1 VKRIAVA
8 LAVALGTLAASVPVA
23 AAAPRG
29 EPVEVQLLAL
39 NDFHGNLEPP
49 AGPVAGVDAGGV
61 EYLATHVD
69 RLRATNRN
77 TLVASA
83 GDLIGASPIL
93 SALFHDEPTVEA
105 MNRLGLDLNAVGN
118 HEFDDGQGE
127 LRRMQSGGCH
137 PEDGCQ
143 DGTPFVGADFRFLAA
158 NVKRRSGRTLFPPYA
173 IRSFEGERIAFV
185 GMTLEATPSIVSP
198 SGVIGLSF
206 EDEAETVNALIPR
219 LRARGAETV
228 IVLLHEGGFTSGGAN
243 ECPGLSGPIVDIV
256 ERTSDEVDLF
266 VTGHTHRAYNCV
278 VDGRPVTSA
287 GSFGRLLTDIDL
299 TIDRVSGE
307 PTRIRAANL
316 VVTRD
321 VPEHAAQTALLARYR
336 TLAAPIGD
344 RVVGRASAPVTRDAT
359 PAGES
364 ALGDLVADAQLSAT
378 APAGLGG
385 ARIAFMNPGGI
396 RADLAEG
403 EITYAEAFA
412 VQPFGNNLVTLTLTG
427 AEVDRLLELQWDGQ
441 ASPRILQVS
450 RGFSYG
456 WDPSRPVGERVDP
469 ATITLDG
476 APLDPATRYRVTVNS
491 FLADGGD
498 GFGVLPQGT
507 DRLGGVTDLDAF
519 EAYLRAGPV
528 APPARDRIRVA

>member
-1 VKRIAVA
+1 VRKRFAAA
-8 LAVALGTLAASVPVA
+8 LALAALVGGAPA
-23 AAAPRG
+23 AGAQTPEEA
-29 EPVEVQLLAL
+29 VEVQLLAL

-49 AGPVAGVDAGGV
+49 SGGETGGV

-69 RLRATNRN
+69 RLRGQNPN
-77 TLVASA
+77 TLVVSA
-83 GDLIGASPIL
+83 GDLIGASPLL

-118 HEFDDGQGE
+118 HELDDGQAE
-127 LRRMQSGGCH
+127 LRRMRWGGCH
-137 PEDGCQ
+137 PADGCQ
-143 DGTPFVGADFRFLAA
+143 DGTPFLGADFGFLAA
-158 NVKRRSGRTLFPPYA
+158 NVERASGRTLFPPYA

-185 GMTLEATPSIVSP
+185 GMTLEATPSLVSP
-198 SGVIGLSF
+198 SGVAGLVF
-206 EDEAETVNALIPR
+206 EDEAQTVNALVPR

-228 IVLLHEGGFTSGGAN
+228 VVLLHEGGVTSGGPN

-266 VTGHTHRAYNCV
+266 VTGHTHRAYDCV

-287 GSFGRLLTDIDL
+287 GSFGRLLTDVDL

-307 PTRIRAANL
+307 PTRVETANL

-321 VPEHAAQTALLARYR
+321 VPADPGQTRLLERYR
-336 TLAAPIGD
+336 TLAAPIAD
-344 RVVGRASAPVTRDAT
+344 RVIGRASAPITRDPT
-359 PAGES
+359 RAGES
-364 ALGDLVADAQLSAT
+364 ALGDLIADAQLAAT
-378 APAGLGG
+378 APGGLGG

-396 RADLAEG
+396 RADLPAG
-403 EITYAEAFA
+403 DITYAEAFT

-427 AEVDRLLELQWDGQ
+427 AQVERLLELQWEGQ
-441 ASPRILQVS
+441 ASPRVLQVS
-450 RGFSYG
+450 RGFSYA
-456 WDPSRPVGERVDP
+456 WDPSRPVGDRVDP

-476 APLDPATRYRVTVNS
+476 APLDPAAPYRVTVNS

-498 GFGVLPQGT
+498 GFAVLREGT
-507 DRLGGVTDLDAF
+507 DRLGGATDVDAF

-528 APPARDRIRVA
+528 GPPPRDRIRAG